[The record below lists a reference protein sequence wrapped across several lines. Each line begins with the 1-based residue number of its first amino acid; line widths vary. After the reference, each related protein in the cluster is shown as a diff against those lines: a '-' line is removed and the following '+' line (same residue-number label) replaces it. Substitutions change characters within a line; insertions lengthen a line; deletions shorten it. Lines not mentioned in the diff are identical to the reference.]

1 MGKNKGGRPTKYKPE
16 YCREVESFFDVEPFV
31 ERLETEYHMNGEI
44 KIERKLREPAPF
56 PTFEGFAASI
66 GVTPETLQEWKRVH
80 PEFSLSYSRAQAKQR
95 NILVINGLLGGYNA
109 NFAKFVATSCCGM
122 TEHAADGGNGSQ
134 INAIIEAVKN
144 VV

>member
-1 MGKNKGGRPTKYKPE
+1 MGNGKGGRPTKYKSE
-16 YCREVESFFDVEPFV
+16 YCHMVEVFFDVEPFA

-66 GVTPETLQEWKRVH
+66 GVTSETLQEWKRVH
-80 PEFSLSYSRAQAKQR
+80 PEFSVSYSRAQAKQR
-95 NILVINGLLGGYNA
+95 NILIVNGLLGGYNA

-122 TEHAADGGNGSQ
+122 KEQNQDTSDGGKLDE
-134 INAIIEAVKN
+134 IIDALRSAP
-144 VV
+144 